1 MQHHLISLTIAVG
14 LKYFNKILD
23 REETDK
29 ERAKREARYA
39 KYEKQRELMAQ
50 QQAQSG
56 KNNKNTSTSKK
67 KQQQQK
73 ATEKKAGTNE
83 NGRVGN
89 RPYAR
94 GRAYSE
100 DHYAD

>member
-1 MQHHLISLTIAVG
+1 
-14 LKYFNKILD
+14 
-23 REETDK
+23 
-29 ERAKREARYA
+29 
-39 KYEKQRELMAQ
+39 MAQ
-50 QQAQSG
+50 QRGATKASDKKAQP
-56 KNNKNTSTSKK
+56 KK
-67 KQQQQK
+67 KP
-73 ATEKKAGTNE
+73 ATTEKKQSGTNE